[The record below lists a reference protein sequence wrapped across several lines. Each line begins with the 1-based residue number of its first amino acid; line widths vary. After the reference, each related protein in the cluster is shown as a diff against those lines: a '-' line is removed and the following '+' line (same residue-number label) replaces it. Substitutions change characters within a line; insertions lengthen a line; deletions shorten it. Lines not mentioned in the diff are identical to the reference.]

1 MSGMLF
7 IRDTKLICRIFRTL
21 ADFSEQPMYKYPQ
34 PQPDLS
40 RSLTPL
46 EGFIYNHSMANIYP
60 TINDAF
66 LVV

>member
-7 IRDTKLICRIFRTL
+7 NRDTKLICRVFKTL

-40 RSLTPL
+40 RSLKPL
-46 EGFIYNHSMANIYP
+46 EGLITA
-60 TINDAF
+60 
-66 LVV
+66 